1 MDRAAPFVGARV
13 SFDFALVAAK
23 LPEIFHALGVT
34 VSVWIVSLLGAG
46 LLGFLVAVARR
57 FGPRWLGWALGAY
70 VELFRGTPFLI
81 QLFLLYFGG
90 PYAGLSLDAI
100 PAGVLGLSVYGAAYF
115 SEIFRSGFEAV
126 PRGHVEAGECVGLGR
141 AQIVRR
147 ILLPEMTMLV
157 LPASVNMAVIL
168 MKETAVMSVITVP
181 ELTLTISAI
190 GTEFYAFVE
199 SLFLLALF
207 YWGLVEIC
215 GWLGRLGERRLSRL
229 KFAAS

>member
-1 MDRAAPFVGARV
+1 MR
-13 SFDFALVAAK
+13 FDYALVVSR

-34 VSVWIVSLLGAG
+34 LFVWILGLIGASI
-46 LLGFLVAVARR
+46 LGFGVAVMRR
-57 FGPRWLGWALGAY
+57 YGPRWLNLALGGY

-90 PYAGLSLDAI
+90 PYVGLSLDAI
-100 PAGVLGLSVYGAAYF
+100 PAALLGLSIYGAAYF

-126 PRGHVEAGECVGLGR
+126 PRGHVEAAECVGLTR

-157 LPASVNMAVIL
+157 LPSAVNMAVIL
-168 MKETAVMSVITVP
+168 LKETAVMSVITVP
-181 ELTLTISAI
+181 ELTLVISAL
-190 GTEFYAFVE
+190 GTEFYAFIE

-215 GWLGRLGERRLSRL
+215 GWVGRFIEARLSRL
-229 KFAAS
+229 RFANT

>member
-1 MDRAAPFVGARV
+1 MR
-13 SFDFALVAAK
+13 FDFALVASRA
-23 LPEIFHALGVT
+23 PEIFQALAVT
-34 VSVWIVSLLGAG
+34 LFVWIVSLLAATA
-46 LLGFLVAVARR
+46 LGFLVALGRR
-57 FGPRWLGWALGAY
+57 FGSRGLGYGLGAY

-90 PYAGLSLDAI
+90 PYVGLSLDAI

-115 SEIFRSGFEAV
+115 SEIFRTGFEAV
-126 PRGHVEAGECVGLGR
+126 PRGHVEAGECVGLTR

-147 ILLPEMTMLV
+147 ILLPEMAMLV
-157 LPASVNMAVIL
+157 LPACVNMSIIL
-168 MKETAVMSVITVP
+168 LKETAVMSVITVP

-199 SLFLLALF
+199 SLSLLALF

-215 GWLGRLGERRLSRL
+215 GWLGRLAEARFSRL
-229 KFAAS
+229 RFAPA

>member
-1 MDRAAPFVGARV
+1 VR
-13 SFDFALVAAK
+13 FDFALVASR

-34 VSVWIVSLLGAG
+34 LFMWIVGLIGASV
-46 LLGFLVAVARR
+46 LGFFVAVARR
-57 FGPRWLGWALGAY
+57 FGPRWLNLALGAY

-90 PYAGLSLDAI
+90 PYAGLSLDPI
-100 PAGVLGLSVYGAAYF
+100 PAGLVGLSVYGAAYF
-115 SEIFRSGFEAV
+115 SEIFRAGFEAV
-126 PRGHVEAGECVGLGR
+126 PRGHVEAGECVGLDRG
-141 AQIVRR
+141 QIIRR

-157 LPASVNMAVIL
+157 LPAAVNMAIIL
-168 MKETAVMSVITVP
+168 LKETAVMSVITVP

-215 GWLGRLGERRLSRL
+215 GWIGRLSEARLSRFR
-229 KFAAS
+229 FANT

>member
-1 MDRAAPFVGARV
+1 MGARV
-13 SFDFALVAAK
+13 RFDFALIASR
-23 LPEIFHALGVT
+23 LPDIFHALGIT
-34 VSVWIVSLLGAG
+34 LLVWIVSLAGACM
-46 LLGFLVAVARR
+46 LGFVVAVARR
-57 FGPRWLGWALGAY
+57 FGPRWLDWILSAY

-100 PAGVLGLSVYGAAYF
+100 PAGIVGLSVYGAAYF

-126 PRGHVEAGECVGLGR
+126 PPGHVEAAECSGLNR
-141 AQIVRR
+141 AQILRR

-157 LPASVNMAVIL
+157 LPSSINMAVIVL
-168 MKETAVMSVITVP
+168 KETAVMSVITVP

-215 GWLGRLGERRLSRL
+215 GWLGRIGERRLARFR
-229 KFAAS
+229 FAQA

>member
-1 MDRAAPFVGARV
+1 VR
-13 SFDFALVAAK
+13 FDFALVASR

-34 VSVWIVSLLGAG
+34 LAVWIVSLIGAG
-46 LLGFLVAVARR
+46 ALGFAVAVARR
-57 FGPRWLGWALGAY
+57 FGPRPLDVALGAY

-100 PAGVLGLSVYGAAYF
+100 PAGILGLCVYGAAYF
-115 SEIFRSGFEAV
+115 SEIFRAGFEAV
-126 PRGHVEAGECVGLGR
+126 PRGHVEAGQCVGLGQ
-141 AQIVRR
+141 AQIILR

-215 GWLGRLGERRLSRL
+215 GWIGRIGERKLSRYR
-229 KFAAS
+229 FAAS

>member
-1 MDRAAPFVGARV
+1 MK
-13 SFDFALVAAK
+13 FDVALIASR
-23 LPEIFHALGVT
+23 LPDIFHALGVT
-34 VSVWIVSLLGAG
+34 LMVWIVSLIGACV
-46 LLGFLVAVARR
+46 LGFLVAVARR
-57 FGPRWLGWALGAY
+57 FGPRWLDWMLSAY

-100 PAGVLGLSVYGAAYF
+100 PAGILGLAIYGAAYF

-126 PRGHVEAGECVGLGR
+126 PPGHVEAAQCAGLSR
-141 AQIVRR
+141 TQILRR
-147 ILLPEMTMLV
+147 ILLPEMTLLV
-157 LPASVNMAVIL
+157 LPAFINMSVIL
-168 MKETAVMSVITVP
+168 LKETAVMSVITVP

-215 GWLGRLGERRLSRL
+215 GWLGRIGERRLSRFR
-229 KFAAS
+229 FAQA

>member
-1 MDRAAPFVGARV
+1 MGPRV
-13 SFDFALVAAK
+13 RFDFALVASR
-23 LPEIFHALGVT
+23 LPDIFHALGVT
-34 VSVWIVSLLGAG
+34 LFMWVVGLIGASV
-46 LLGFLVAVARR
+46 LGFLVAVARR
-57 FGPRWLGWALGAY
+57 FGPRWLDIALGAY

-100 PAGVLGLSVYGAAYF
+100 PAGLLGLSVYGAAYF
-115 SEIFRSGFEAV
+115 SEIFRAGFEAV
-126 PRGHVEAGECVGLGR
+126 PRGHVEAGECGGLSR

-157 LPASVNMAVIL
+157 LPATVNMAVIL
-168 MKETAVMSVITVP
+168 LKETAVMSVITVP

-190 GTEFYAFVE
+190 GTEYYAFIE

-215 GWLGRLGERRLSRL
+215 GWLGRLGEARLSRFR
-229 KFAAS
+229 FAAA

>member
-1 MDRAAPFVGARV
+1 VR
-13 SFDFALVAAK
+13 FDFALVASR

-34 VSVWIVSLLGAG
+34 LFMWIVGLIGAG
-46 LLGFLVAVARR
+46 ALGFLVAVARR
-57 FGPRWLGWALGAY
+57 FGPRWLNTALGAC

-90 PYAGLSLDAI
+90 PYVGLSLNAI
-100 PAGVLGLSVYGAAYF
+100 PAGLLGLSVYGAAYF
-115 SEIFRSGFEAV
+115 SEIFRAGFEAV
-126 PRGHVEAGECVGLGR
+126 PRGHVEAGECVGLSR

-157 LPASVNMAVIL
+157 LPAAVNMAIIL
-168 MKETAVMSVITVP
+168 LKETAVMSVITVP

-215 GWLGRLGERRLSRL
+215 GWLGRLSETRLSRFR
-229 KFAAS
+229 FAQA

>member
-1 MDRAAPFVGARV
+1 MN
-13 SFDFALVAAK
+13 FDYALVASK

-34 VSVWIVSLLGAG
+34 LMVWIVSLIGAC
-46 LLGFLVAVARR
+46 LLGFVVAVARR
-57 FGPRWLGWALGAY
+57 FGPRWVDWPLGGY

-100 PAGVLGLSVYGAAYF
+100 PAGVLALSVYGGAYF
-115 SEIFRSGFEAV
+115 SEIFRTGFEAV
-126 PRGHVEAGECVGLGR
+126 PPGHVEAAECVGLGR
-141 AQIVRR
+141 RQIVLR

-157 LPASVNMAVIL
+157 LPASINMSIIL
-168 MKETAVMSVITVP
+168 LKETAVMSVITVP

-215 GWLGRLGERRLSRL
+215 GWLGRIGERKLSRFR
-229 KFAAS
+229 FAQP

>member
-1 MDRAAPFVGARV
+1 MR
-13 SFDFALVAAK
+13 FDFALVASR
-23 LPEIFHALGVT
+23 LPQIFHALGVT
-34 VSVWIVSLLGAG
+34 LAVWIVSLAG
-46 LLGFLVAVARR
+46 SAALGFLVALARR
-57 FGPRWLGWALGAY
+57 FGPRWLDVALGAY

-90 PYAGLSLDAI
+90 PYVGLSLDAI
-100 PAGVLGLSVYGAAYF
+100 PAGILGLSVYGAAYF

-126 PRGHVEAGECVGLGR
+126 PRGHVEAGECVGLDR
-141 AQIVRR
+141 WQIVRR

-157 LPASVNMAVIL
+157 LPACVNMAIIV

-207 YWGLVEIC
+207 YWGLVEVC
-215 GWLGRLGERRLSRL
+215 GWLGRLAEARVSHYR
-229 KFAAS
+229 FAQS